1 MFERYC
7 SFIPQ
12 LRLLTLLFC
21 LAWCE
26 SHTFGQ
32 PQSIKKSKG
41 DQATKQEDKAPP
53 KFDGE
58 YAYQILGDV
67 CKLGA
72 RVSTSEAMKKQQEL
86 IKAHF
91 DNLGAK
97 VIEQNFQARHP
108 LDGQIVTLKNMIV
121 RFHPER
127 KRRLLFA
134 CHYDT
139 RPFPDRDPKNPTGV
153 FLGANDGASGV
164 GLFFELGKHIS
175 MMEGNYGID
184 LVFFDGE
191 EFVWRS
197 GVDPMFLGSN
207 FFATEYSKN
216 RWDVKYYYGILVDM
230 IADKELELYY
240 EANSLQMAPKL
251 TKSIWGVAAEMGVK
265 EFVQKERHTI
275 RDDHLPLNTIARIQT
290 CDIIDFDYPNVNASN
305 AYWHTEQDLPE
316 NCSAESL
323 EKVGRVLVEWL
334 RQMQK
339 LK

>member
-1 MFERYC
+1 MLERNYRFTIHLPILVA
-7 SFIPQ
+7 FICFVLCGSAAP
-12 LRLLTLLFC
+12 
-21 LAWCE
+21 
-26 SHTFGQ
+26 GQ
-32 PQSIKKSKG
+32 PASARRQSG
-41 DQATKQEDKAPP
+41 DQPATQESKVPE
-53 KFDGE
+53 KFDGD
-58 YAYQILGDV
+58 YAYQVLVDV

-72 RVSTSEAMKKQQEL
+72 RVSNAEAMKKQQEM
-86 IKAHF
+86 IKGHF
-91 DNLGAK
+91 EALGAK
-97 VIEQNFQARHP
+97 IIEQDFQARHP
-108 LDGQIVTLKNMIV
+108 LDNQFVTLKNMIV

-139 RPFPDRDPKNPTGV
+139 RPYPDRDPKNSQGI

-164 GLFFELGKHIS
+164 GLFFELGKHIAP
-175 MMEGNYGID
+175 MEGNYGID

-197 GVDPMFLGSN
+197 GVDPMFLGST

-230 IADKELELYY
+230 IGDKELELYY
-240 EANSLQMAPKL
+240 ETNSLQMAPKL
-251 TKSIWGVAAEMGVK
+251 TKSIWGVAAELGVQ
-265 EFVQKERHTI
+265 EFVQKERHVI

-290 CDIIDFDYPNVNASN
+290 CDIIDFDYPNANSN
-305 AYWHTEQDLPE
+305 NSYWHTEQDVPE

-334 RQMQK
+334 RQMQQ